1 MPDIAP
7 SILAAD
13 FANLERDIRNVE
25 EAGARYLHV
34 DVMDGHF
41 VPNLTIGPPVL
52 KAIRQIT
59 GLFLDVH
66 LMVTNPEDL
75 IEPFIDAG
83 ADGITVHYEASVHL
97 DQLMNRIHSLGAKNG
112 ISINPHTPILLL
124 EEVLNLTDMILIMSV
139 NPGYGGQKF
148 IGSSFNKVRKLR
160 KLIDA
165 AQTETLIEIDGG
177 INSRNIAEA
186 VRAGVDVLVAG
197 TAVFRSGEPGA
208 AFRELQDAANKAIS
222 ELK

>member
-1 MPDIAP
+1 
-7 SILAAD
+7 
-13 FANLERDIRNVE
+13 
-25 EAGARYLHV
+25 
-34 DVMDGHF
+34 MDGHF

-66 LMVTNPEDL
+66 LMVTNPESL

-124 EEVLNLTDMILIMSV
+124 EEVLDLTDMILIMSV

-177 INSRNIAEA
+177 IDSRNVAD
-186 VRAGVDVLVAG
+186 VVKAGVNVLVAG

-208 AFRELQDAANKAIS
+208 AFRELQDAADKAIS
-222 ELK
+222 GLK